1 MIQEAIPFLMFQGE
15 AGPALEFYATALER
29 FELLNIEHWGPG
41 EAAPEGQVKS
51 ADFAVAG
58 QRFRCFDSP
67 PVHAFDF
74 TPSFSIFLECDRQ
87 EDVDQLAATLGAGGK
102 TMMPP
107 DDYGFSPRF
116 AWVSDRF
123 KVSWQIN
130 FVEG

>member
-1 MIQEAIPFLMFQGE
+1 MIQNAIPFLMFQGD
-15 AGPALEFYATALER
+15 AGPALEFYATAVDR
-29 FELLNIEHWGPG
+29 FELFTIEHWGPG
-41 EAAPEGQVKS
+41 ESGTEGQVK
-51 ADFAVAG
+51 AAEFAVAG

-87 EDVDQLAATLGAGGK
+87 EDVDKLAAALGAGGT

-123 KVSWQIN
+123 RVSWQIN